1 VPNIL
6 HRLSID
12 APPERVHADQPG
24 KRSGWAGRRLPTGP
38 GQNTL
43 GWRGGSAGPG
53 ADRDSHSC
61 PVGIRPGFRGGLS
74 RQGRDAHAKVSE
86 QGGASPEVTARLGRR
101 AVRIDAGAARAR
113 ALAMS

>member
-1 VPNIL
+1 MRISPVN
-6 HRLSID
+6 
-12 APPERVHADQPG
+12 AA
-24 KRSGWAGRRLPTGP
+24 
-38 GQNTL
+38 
-43 GWRGGSAGPG
+43 AGPAG
-53 ADRDSHSC
+53 ASRPAPAKTPSVGEEEVQARARIETRIRA